1 MPEDRGQILARFPT
15 NNRKEIGADDVRAL
29 VDASF
34 GGEDSLAVRINAIS
48 SGFQI
53 AGVVA
58 NVAALP
64 TGQTDGTAYITEN
77 DGSTHVYHSA
87 HGWTQMHSTI
97 EPRLATVE
105 HDLIALRIKVNVGN
119 VGATLGQL
127 PLTFAKLREMSYETA
142 YPLPSDLI
150 PPVPGVP
157 AILTEPVNTL
167 MTVGLTVHELGFQV
181 KGAYIIRWAP
191 DMWVLVGRKWTGS
204 PAENPFWMML
214 VADSAVSDSAL
225 VGIIAGFKADSAQL
239 DEEIGNVMALGSET
253 LVHHIVAL
261 EKRIQSLE
269 HHSTA
274 HATVNPAEFILI
286 ASLDSVLHTML
297 FLTAKTDSSGLTTDP
312 HDTLFNGLPH
322 IIQIQWDGVK
332 PDLSHVNSVYIEG
345 QADDNMG
352 VIRFLGERVVT
363 AAMVETWVEHQT
375 HVTVLWDAANDDFN
389 FIKAAQVAITT

>member
-29 VDASF
+29 VNASF

-142 YPLPSDLI
+142 
-150 PPVPGVP
+150 
-157 AILTEPVNTL
+157 
-167 MTVGLTVHELGFQV
+167 
-181 KGAYIIRWAP
+181 
-191 DMWVLVGRKWTGS
+191 
-204 PAENPFWMML
+204 
-214 VADSAVSDSAL
+214 
-225 VGIIAGFKADSAQL
+225 
-239 DEEIGNVMALGSET
+239 
-253 LVHHIVAL
+253 
-261 EKRIQSLE
+261 
-269 HHSTA
+269 
-274 HATVNPAEFILI
+274 
-286 ASLDSVLHTML
+286 
-297 FLTAKTDSSGLTTDP
+297 
-312 HDTLFNGLPH
+312 
-322 IIQIQWDGVK
+322 
-332 PDLSHVNSVYIEG
+332 
-345 QADDNMG
+345 
-352 VIRFLGERVVT
+352 
-363 AAMVETWVEHQT
+363 
-375 HVTVLWDAANDDFN
+375 
-389 FIKAAQVAITT
+389 

>member
-1 MPEDRGQILARFPT
+1 MMPEDRGQILARFPT

-34 GGEDSLAVRINAIS
+34 GGEDSLAVQINAIS

-64 TGQTDGTAYITEN
+64 TGQADGTAYITED

-105 HDLIALRIKVNVGN
+105 HDLITLRIKANVGN

-127 PLTFAKLREMSYETA
+127 PLTFAKLREMAYETA

-157 AILTEPVNTL
+157 AIITEPVNTL
-167 MTVGLTVHELGFQV
+167 MAVGLSVHQLGFQV
-181 KGAYIIRWAP
+181 KGAFVIRWAP
-191 DMWVLVGRKWTGS
+191 DLWILVGRKWTGS
-204 PAENPFWMML
+204 PSEDPFWMLL
-214 VADSAVSDSAL
+214 VADSAVPDSAL
-225 VGIIAGFKADSAQL
+225 IGIIAGFKADSAQV
-239 DEEIGNVMALGSET
+239 EAEIGNIMALGSET

-269 HHSTA
+269 HHSVA
-274 HATVNPAEFILI
+274 HATVPPTEFTLHGSITDI
-286 ASLDSVLHTML
+286 YMFMAS
-297 FLTAKTDSSGLTTDP
+297 TDT
-312 HDTLFNGLPH
+312 TLFNGSEH
-322 IIQIQWDGVK
+322 IVDFDWEGGTK
-332 PDLSHVNSVYIEG
+332 PDLSHVTTVYVKGPATAEVGHI
-345 QADDNMG
+345 
-352 VIRFLGERVVT
+352 VFLGSRLVT
-363 AAMVETWVEHQT
+363 VAMVEDWVEHGT
-375 HVTVLWDAANDDFN
+375 HVTIKWDSANSRFD
-389 FIKAAQVAITT
+389 FIKAAQVAITA